1 MHDVRHLVFLDG
13 LQDARHV
20 EDVAELDVDLV
31 DDVADQAV
39 VAMAREDDRPVAFLD
54 ELAAGLGADDA
65 HAAGD
70 QDFHARPHPIDRS

>member
-1 MHDVRHLVFLDG
+1 MSS
-13 LQDARHV
+13 
-20 EDVAELDVDLV
+20 DVAELDIDLV

-39 VAMAREDDRPVAFLD
+39 VAVAGEDDRPVAFLD

-70 QDFHARPHPIDRS
+70 QDFHGFRPLGRRRRFNRTWRRPP